1 MESGEAAGL
10 TFMARVAVIGNTA
23 RAIGAVCAA
32 DLTLSGHKV
41 RFTVFPEQKDQL
53 PAVRKAGGF
62 MVEGEAKHLVSKK
75 TGFARLDRI
84 CDTTREA
91 LKDAAAVLIEVDMH
105 RLEEKFT
112 AMIPELARGAVVHI
126 QSHGYWP
133 AARLTPLLRKAG
145 REDVIV
151 TEAPAPTHAARI
163 DGVVVTPR
171 GLRKGIRIATVPA
184 SRSGKALEVLK
195 PLFPDFGAA
204 SSVLQTGLENLNLI
218 VHPAMVLP
226 NIGAMER
233 AKLEG
238 RKFGFYQEG
247 VVPAAGV
254 LGDALDAERKLAC
267 EAYGVEHTPMA
278 RAIEQYY
285 GFRSDTFYE
294 AMQNPV
300 YKSFP
305 PFHPDI
311 WREWESVDLPYAIV
325 PCVQLAE
332 QAGIAVPLHRGF
344 AEILGVLLGVDPWR
358 CGPSLEDMDLQGP
371 PEAVK
376 KRVLGQ

>member
-1 MESGEAAGL
+1 MS
-10 TFMARVAVIGNTA
+10 RVAVIGNTA
-23 RAIGAVCAA
+23 RAIGAVCAS
-32 DLTLSGHKV
+32 DLTLSGHEV

-53 PAVRKAGGF
+53 PAVRQAGGF
-62 MVEGEAKHLVSKK
+62 TVDGDARHLISKK

-91 LKDAAAVLIEVDMH
+91 LQDAQAVLIEVDIH
-105 RLEEKFT
+105 QLEQKFS
-112 AMIPELARGAVVHI
+112 AMIPEFARGAVVHV

-145 REDVIV
+145 RADVLV
-151 TEAPAPTHAARI
+151 TEAPAPTHAARV
-163 DGVVVTPR
+163 DGTVVTPK
-171 GLRKGIRIATVPA
+171 GLRQGIRVATVPA
-184 SRSGKALEVLK
+184 SRSSEALAVLK
-195 PLFPDFGAA
+195 PLFPDFAA
-204 SSVLQTGLENLNLI
+204 ATSVLQTGLENLNLI

-254 LGDALDAERKLAC
+254 LGDALDAERKRVC
-267 EAYGVEHTPMA
+267 EAYGVVHTPMA

-285 GFRSDTFYE
+285 GFRSGTFYE

-305 PFHPDI
+305 AFQPDI
-311 WREWESVDLPYAIV
+311 WRAWSSDDLRYAVV
-325 PCVQLAE
+325 PCVQLAD
-332 QAGIAVPLHRGF
+332 QAGIAVPLHRAF
-344 AEILGVLLGVDPWR
+344 AEILGVLLGVKPWQ
-358 CGPSLEDMDLQGP
+358 CGPSLADMDLAGS

-376 KRVLGQ
+376 KRVLGR

>member
-1 MESGEAAGL
+1 M
-10 TFMARVAVIGNTA
+10 
-23 RAIGAVCAA
+23 
-32 DLTLSGHKV
+32 
-41 RFTVFPEQKDQL
+41 
-53 PAVRKAGGF
+53 
-62 MVEGEAKHLVSKK
+62 
-75 TGFARLDRI
+75 
-84 CDTTREA
+84 
-91 LKDAAAVLIEVDMH
+91 
-105 RLEEKFT
+105 
-112 AMIPELARGAVVHI
+112 
-126 QSHGYWP
+126 
-133 AARLTPLLRKAG
+133 
-145 REDVIV
+145 
-151 TEAPAPTHAARI
+151 
-163 DGVVVTPR
+163 
-171 GLRKGIRIATVPA
+171 PA

-332 QAGIAVPLHRGF
+332 QAGIAVPLHPRF
-344 AEILGVLLGVDPWR
+344 SYILCVLLFLNPLHF
-358 CGPSLEDMDLQGP
+358 GPSLEYIYLHGP
-371 PEAVK
+371 PDTLN
-376 KRVLGQ
+376 KRVLCHL

>member
-1 MESGEAAGL
+1 MSK
-10 TFMARVAVIGNTA
+10 VAVIGNTA
-23 RAIGAVCAA
+23 RAIGAVCAS
-32 DLTLSGHKV
+32 DLALSGHEV

-53 PAVRKAGGF
+53 PALRKAGGF
-62 MVEGEAKHLVSKK
+62 TVEGDGKHLISKK

-91 LKDAAAVLIEVDMH
+91 LKDAGAVLIEVDMH
-105 RLEEKFT
+105 QLEEKFS
-112 AMIPELARGAVVHI
+112 AMIPELARGAVVHV

-133 AARLTPLLRKAG
+133 AARLTPLLQKAG
-145 REDVIV
+145 RADVIV

-163 DGVVVTPR
+163 EGTVVTPR

-184 SRSGKALEVLK
+184 SRSQEALAALK
-195 PLFPDFGAA
+195 PLFPDFAA
-204 SSVLQTGLENLNLI
+204 AASVLQTGLENLNLI
-218 VHPAMVLP
+218 VHPAMILP
-226 NIGAMER
+226 NVGAMER

-254 LGDALDAERKLAC
+254 LGDALDAERKLVC
-267 EAYGVEHTPMA
+267 GAYGVEHTPMA
-278 RAIEQYY
+278 KAIEQYY
-285 GFRSDTFYE
+285 GYRSGTFYE

-305 PFHPDI
+305 PFQPDI
-311 WREWESVDLPYAIV
+311 WREWASVDLPYAIV

-332 QAGIAVPLHRGF
+332 QAGIRVPLHRAF
-344 AEILGVLLGVDPWR
+344 ADVLGVLLGVDPWR
-358 CGPSLEDMDLQGP
+358 CGPSLADMDLQGT

-376 KRVLGQ
+376 KRMLGLG

>member
-1 MESGEAAGL
+1 MSK
-10 TFMARVAVIGNTA
+10 VAVIGNTA
-23 RAIGAVCAA
+23 RAIGAVCAS
-32 DLTLSGHKV
+32 DLTLSGHEV
-41 RFTVFPEQKDQL
+41 RFTVFPEQGDQL
-53 PAVRKAGGF
+53 PALRKAGGF
-62 MVEGEAKHLVSKK
+62 TVEGDPKHLISKK
-75 TGFARLDRI
+75 TGFAKIDRI
-84 CDTTREA
+84 CETTADA
-91 LKDAAAVLIEVDMH
+91 LKDAEAVLIEVDI
-105 RLEEKFT
+105 RQLEGKF
-112 AMIPELARGAVVHI
+112 AKMIPELARAAVVHV

-145 REDVIV
+145 RDDVLV

-163 DGVVVTPR
+163 EGTVVTPK
-171 GLRKGIRIATVPA
+171 GLRKGIRVATVPA
-184 SRSGKALEVLK
+184 SRSGEALAALK
-195 PLFPDFGAA
+195 PLFPDFEAA

-226 NIGAMER
+226 NVGAMER

-254 LGDALDAERKLAC
+254 LGDALDAERKRVC
-267 EAYGVEHTPMA
+267 EAYGVEHTPMP

-294 AMQNPV
+294 AMHNPV

-305 PFHPDI
+305 AFQPDI
-311 WREWESVDLPYAIV
+311 WRAWASDDLPYAIV

-332 QAGIAVPLHRGF
+332 QAGIAVPLHRAF
-344 AEILGVLLGVDPWR
+344 AEILGVLLGVDPWN
-358 CGPSLEDMDLQGP
+358 CGPSLADMDLEGP
-371 PEAVK
+371 AQAVK
-376 KRVLGQ
+376 ERVLG